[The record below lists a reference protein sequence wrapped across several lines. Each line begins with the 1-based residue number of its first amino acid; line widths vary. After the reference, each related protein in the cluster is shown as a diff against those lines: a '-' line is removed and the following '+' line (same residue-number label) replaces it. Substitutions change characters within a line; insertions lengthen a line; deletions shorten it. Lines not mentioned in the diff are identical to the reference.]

1 MEVSAGK
8 MDNTD
13 KKKKKGLTSE
23 KALSRIFLEII
34 CWDLGGQEQGRKMI
48 AEGIFKQEKQ

>member
-1 MEVSAGK
+1 